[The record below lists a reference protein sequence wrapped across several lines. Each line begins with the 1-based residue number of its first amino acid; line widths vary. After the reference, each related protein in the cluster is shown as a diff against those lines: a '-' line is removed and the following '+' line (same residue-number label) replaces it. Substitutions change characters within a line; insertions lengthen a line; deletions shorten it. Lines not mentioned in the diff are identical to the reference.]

1 MELCYFAENTLEPLL
16 SQPYLLILLLDVQE
30 HEVRLNGSSK
40 SHWPID
46 VTSFKLSV
54 FINDVVNLDIEF
66 CEVLLLQKKSMLVFI
81 KTNEKGSQFRTLIT
95 NYS

>member
-1 MELCYFAENTLEPLL
+1 MELFEPCYLAENTLESLL

-40 SHWPID
+40 SHWPTD

-54 FINDVVNLDIEF
+54 FINVVNLDIEF
-66 CEVLLLQKKSMLVFI
+66 CEELLLQKK
-81 KTNEKGSQFRTLIT
+81 NQC
-95 NYS
+95 